1 MAPKRPNDSGDM
13 SDSRGDAVVRQRG
26 GGGEMEVRG
35 DKVDC
40 AKKKEKKKASI
51 GATAADPPG

>member
-1 MAPKRPNDSGDM
+1 
-13 SDSRGDAVVRQRG
+13 
-26 GGGEMEVRG
+26 MEVRG

-51 GATAADPPG
+51 GATAADPPWLVLTRIDDFH